1 MVKPSSIGEP
11 KLYLDAN
18 IFKAYHLDG
27 SYAWTMGLQ
36 SYVKEGIDI
45 AYEVSSLSKF
55 LAKSRTGHIYQALH
69 IFKYLVIHIRNKLSF
84 NPLYHHH
91 AHSKNMRKIMS
102 DMKEVYID
110 AIKDLSSNTPKPQG
124 KSVHINCFVDA
135 DDGGDKITR

>member
-1 MVKPSSIGEP
+1 MIDY
-11 KLYLDAN
+11 KLELDTSLECHQDLTN
-18 IFKAYHLDG
+18 YFQNVIRVLCWIIELG
-27 SYAWTMGLQ
+27 RL
-36 SYVKEGIDI
+36 DI
-45 AYEVSSLSKF
+45 AYEVFSLSKL
-55 LAKSRTGHIYQALH
+55 LAKPQNRHIYQALH